1 MIEVYWSSACGN
13 FAHIYIYMYTHDLLH
28 VDTET
33 LHIDVYMPVKM
44 QKNNSPPCLSFLC
57 TSPPV
62 SLDIPLGHLA
72 LQQPSE
78 LRSGQ
83 AIRLAPN
90 LSGAFAIMKNEPF
103 PARSHSA
110 ILSKP
115 AVARHA
121 KQGGCGTGLLTSHE
135 KSYLVQCHVSVVV

>member
-1 MIEVYWSSACGN
+1 MYWSSACGN
-13 FAHIYIYMYTHDLLH
+13 FAHINVYTYDLLH

-103 PARSHSA
+103 QREAIQPFFQNLQLPGTPNKEVVEQVCLQAMRSR
-110 ILSKP
+110 ILF
-115 AVARHA
+115 
-121 KQGGCGTGLLTSHE
+121 
-135 KSYLVQCHVSVVV
+135 SVCSCLM